1 LNKPIVT
8 LQDKTNVLHK
18 LSNYNSED
26 RRISRENLAAE
37 LRMSLRKL
45 RTIVHEINADDTDH
59 LILTDTDNGG
69 YWLATRGDHAPAVR
83 NYYEE
88 ESRAVNTIKKVA
100 AMKRKIARIYGAEA
114 LDPSVKLQ
122 GILL

>member
-1 LNKPIVT
+1 MNKPIIT

-18 LSNYNSED
+18 LAHYNCEE

-37 LRMSLRKL
+37 LKMSLRKL
-45 RTIVHEINADDTDH
+45 RAIVHEINADDTDH
-59 LILTDTDNGG
+59 LILTDTEQGG

-83 NYYEE
+83 NYFEE
-88 ESRAVNTIKKVA
+88 ESRAVNTMRKVA
-100 AMKRKIARIYGAEA
+100 AMKKKITRIYGAEA

-122 GILL
+122 GSLF